1 MSWRDGLPPSGRNFD
16 ASLASDLG
24 LNGLGNAECREKIA
38 MSWLIANWP
47 KSTIFLAIYTA
58 ILLTWYLMPTDFAL
72 YLIWIQVP
80 VYFLHQFEEYVFPGG
95 FMAFFNTRV
104 LGSDRPDFPLD
115 AVASFYINIP
125 IIFVAFPLSALLA
138 GRFGIAIGLWTAYF
152 SVINAASHV
161 GMFFKLG
168 YNPGLFFSVVLNIP
182 VGLYAT
188 GYFIVHDTVSWQ
200 AHAMSLLIGLG
211 VQGAL
216 MVYGFRYLK
225 PKIAPAD
232 AHSQL

>member
-1 MSWRDGLPPSGRNFD
+1 MT
-16 ASLASDLG
+16 
-24 LNGLGNAECREKIA
+24 
-38 MSWLIANWP
+38 WLIANWP

-58 ILLTWYLMPTDFAL
+58 TLLTLYLMPTNLAL

-95 FMAFFNTRV
+95 FMAFFNAHV
-104 LGSDRPDFPLD
+104 LASNRPDFPLD
-115 AVASFYINIP
+115 AVASFYINVP

-138 GRFGIAIGLWTAYF
+138 GSYGIAVGVWTVYF
-152 SVINAASHV
+152 SMINAASHV
-161 GMFFKLG
+161 GMFFKSG
-168 YNPGLFFSVVLNIP
+168 YNPGLAVSVVLNIP
-182 VGLYAT
+182 VGLFAI
-188 GYFIVHDTVSWQ
+188 GYFFVHDTVSWQ
-200 AHAMSLLIGLG
+200 AHAIGLLIGLG

-232 AHSQL
+232 AHPQL